1 MSGVMP
7 GSVGTGDR
15 AVLESVRP
23 RAPRRR
29 GGLQRR
35 RELTGV
41 AMALPAVLVL
51 ALFFLLPLVLTF
63 WISLHTWPLLGTHV
77 WSGLANY
84 TRAFRDQEFRTALR
98 FTLEYTLVTTPVL
111 FFIGLGLAILIRR
124 RTRAA
129 AAFQTVYFLP
139 VVIGF
144 ASASFLFKF
153 LFQGGVGQAISLLA
167 RVGLASN
174 NDNWFAGAV
183 SALAIVVGMV
193 TWKFVGLQM
202 LLLLTGLQG
211 IPIEVQE
218 AAKID
223 GASRWGNFRFVTLPL
238 LRPTL
243 ALVLVFSVAGSLLA
257 FDQFYIVTNGGPENS
272 TITAVYEIYR
282 VSFIRFQLGYGAALS
297 VVLMVILA
305 IVSAVQLLLLRNSDN
320 A

>member
-1 MSGVMP
+1 MSGAMP
-7 GSVGTGDR
+7 AGARESSIGTTV
-15 AVLESVRP
+15 ARP
-23 RAPRRR
+23 RRRRR

-41 AMALPAVLVL
+41 AMALPAVFVL
-51 ALFFLLPLVLTF
+51 SVFFLLPLVLTF
-63 WISLHTWPLLGTHV
+63 WISLHTWPLLGNHV
-77 WSGLANY
+77 WAGLANY
-84 TRAFRDQEFRTALR
+84 TRALHDQEFRTALR
-98 FTLEYTLVTTPVL
+98 FTVEYTLFTTPVL
-111 FFIGLGLAILIRR
+111 FLLGLGLAILIRR

-167 RVGLASN
+167 RVGITSN
-174 NDNWFAGAV
+174 NTNWFAGPL
-183 SALAIVVGMV
+183 SALTIVIGMV

-257 FDQFYIVTNGGPENS
+257 FDQFYIMTNGGPENS

-282 VSFIRFQLGYGAALS
+282 VSFIKFQLGYGAALS
-297 VVLMVILA
+297 VILMVILA

-320 A
+320 G

>member
-1 MSGVMP
+1 MSQALP
-7 GSVGTGDR
+7 
-15 AVLESVRP
+15 AVHR
-23 RAPRRR
+23 RRRR

-41 AMALPAVLVL
+41 AMALPAVIVL
-51 ALFFLLPLVLTF
+51 ATFFLLPLVLTF

-77 WSGLANY
+77 WSGFKNY
-84 TRAFRDQEFRTALR
+84 TRAFHDAEFRTALW
-98 FTLEYTLVTTPVL
+98 FTIKYTIVTTPVL
-111 FFIGLGLAILIRR
+111 FLIGLGLAILIRR

-153 LFQGGVGQAISLLA
+153 LFQGGVGQFISLLA
-167 RVGLASN
+167 RLGIVSN
-174 NDNWFAGAV
+174 NTNWFSGAI
-183 SALAIVVGMV
+183 SALTIVVGMV

-202 LLLLTGLQG
+202 LLLLTGLQS
-211 IPIEVQE
+211 IPDEVQE

-223 GASRWGNFRFVTLPL
+223 GAGRWGNFRYVTLPL

-257 FDQFYIVTNGGPENS
+257 FDQFYIVTSGGPDNS

-282 VSFIRFQLGYGAALS
+282 VSFIKFQLGYGAALS
-297 VVLMVILA
+297 VILMVILA
-305 IVSAVQLLLLRNSDN
+305 IVSALQLLLLRNSDN
-320 A
+320 N